1 KEQHVAAVVDGHD
14 RMLDSASFPAT
25 RHGHKQMVRWM
36 RAYGRIERIGVEST
50 GSYGAGLLRYLH
62 HAEIQVLEVTT
73 PDKTD
78 RRKRGKN
85 DILDA
90 ENAAH
95 AAFTGHRTVSP
106 KTRDGMIESLRVL
119 KASRKTAVA
128 ARRIALQMI
137 QVNIVAAP
145 DQLRETV
152 RHMTRMQLIRT
163 LAAWRP
169 DLTAY
174 RDVTMAYRITLKSL
188 ARRYIELDDEIAYY
202 DRMVQ

>member
-1 KEQHVAAVVDGHD
+1 
-14 RMLDSASFPAT
+14 
-25 RHGHKQMVRWM
+25 
-36 RAYGRIERIGVEST
+36 
-50 GSYGAGLLRYLH
+50 
-62 HAEIQVLEVTT
+62 
-73 PDKTD
+73 
-78 RRKRGKN
+78 
-85 DILDA
+85 
-90 ENAAH
+90 
-95 AAFTGHRTVSP
+95 
-106 KTRDGMIESLRVL
+106 SLRVL

-163 LAAWRP
+163 LAARRP

-188 ARRYIELDDEIAYY
+188 ARRYIELNDEIAYY
-202 DRMVQ
+202 HRIVQPLVDELAADLIARNAIGYGSAAQLLTTAGDNPER